1 MWKMP
6 GGGVEK
12 GEDPSAAAEREV
24 IEEVRRYAHS
34 LACGCTLTSRSLYQ
48 AGLKGTVV
56 QALGVY
62 QVRTA

>member
-24 IEEVRRYAHS
+24 IEEVRRCALS
-34 LACGCTLTSRSLYQ
+34 LARGCTLTRRSLYQ